1 MFLLLAGMIAMGFA
15 VAGLFFFRFWSET
28 HDRLFV
34 FFALAFFV
42 LSANRIALAFVV
54 REDEIHTMLYWV
66 RFLAFLF
73 ILIAIIDKNRSVG
86 PHSAGPNQG

>member
-1 MFLLLAGMIAMGFA
+1 MFLLLAGMIAIGFA

-54 REDEIHTMLYWV
+54 RED
-66 RFLAFLF
+66 
-73 ILIAIIDKNRSVG
+73 
-86 PHSAGPNQG
+86 